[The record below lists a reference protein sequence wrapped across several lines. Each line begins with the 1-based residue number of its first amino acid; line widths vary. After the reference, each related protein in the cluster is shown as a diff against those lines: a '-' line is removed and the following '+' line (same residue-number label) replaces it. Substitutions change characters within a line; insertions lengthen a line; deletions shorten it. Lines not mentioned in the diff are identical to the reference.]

1 MKRTDCREQL
11 LNAGVAALHSKGFNG
26 CGVQEITEAAGVP
39 KGSFYNYFES
49 KEVFSADVLEHY
61 WEQGAKKNLAVLSDE
76 SIPALER
83 LRIYFSQRAAH
94 HTANQFERGCMIGNL
109 ATEVTGQ
116 SRLVR
121 DRLAG
126 LFAGWVRVMANC
138 VREAQD
144 NGEITLDLDAVTI
157 ASFLVNAWQGAVMRA
172 KVDRDSSSLDQF
184 QEIVFSRLLVKGDKG
199 AAKETVV
206 RHEALAAAATI

>member
-1 MKRTDCREQL
+1 MKRADCHEKL

-49 KEVFSADVLEHY
+49 KEAFSAEVLEHY
-61 WEQGAKKNLAVLSDE
+61 WEQGASKNLAVLSDE
-76 SIPALER
+76 SIPAIDR
-83 LRIYFSQRAAH
+83 LKTYFSQRRDHHAANH
-94 HTANQFERGCMIGNL
+94 FERGCMIGNL

-138 VREAQD
+138 VREAQL
-144 NGEITLDLDAVTI
+144 NGEIASDLDAVTL
-157 ASFLVNAWQGAVMRA
+157 AAFLVNAWQGAVMRA
-172 KVDRDSSSLDQF
+172 KVDRDSTSLDQF
-184 QEIVFSRLLVKGDKG
+184 HEVVFSRLLVKKQSG
-199 AAKETVV
+199 A
-206 RHEALAAAATI
+206 HEALAGAATI